1 MEVAPLALNA
11 KVPSYASSIMVS
23 MNRLS
28 TEKRAQIIGCLVEG
42 MSIRATVR
50 ITGAAKNTITKLVV
64 DLGEAC
70 AAYQHEMLVDLPCKT
85 IQCDEIWNFVYA
97 KAKNVPAERR
107 GEPGV
112 GDVWTWIAI
121 DADSKLVPTWFVGN
135 RTAEDGFL
143 FMMDLRTRLKYRPQI
158 TTDGLKAYASAIG
171 FSFGAQV
178 DWAVLQK
185 DYSSDP
191 SGERRYSPAICTGL
205 DIDVK
210 CGNPNLAKI
219 STSYI
224 ERQNLT
230 MRMGMRRA
238 ARLTN
243 AFSKKV
249 ENFSHA
255 VALHYM
261 HYNFAR
267 PHMSLKNPYPR
278 TPAMAAGVADHVWTL
293 REIAALL
300 D

>member
-1 MEVAPLALNA
+1 
-11 KVPSYASSIMVS
+11 

-28 TEKRAQIIGCLVEG
+28 TEKRAQVIGCLVEG
-42 MSIRATVR
+42 MSIRSTCR

-70 AAYQHEMLVDLPCKT
+70 AAYQHETLVDLSCKT
-85 IQCDEIWNFVYA
+85 LECDEIWNFCYA
-97 KAKNVPAERR
+97 KAKNVPEQHR
-107 GEPGV
+107 GEYGY
-112 GDVWTWIAI
+112 GDIWTWIAI
-121 DADSKLVPTWFVGN
+121 DADTKLVPTWFVGQ

-143 FMMDLRTRLKYRPQI
+143 FMMGLRTRLKYRPQI
-158 TTDGLKAYASAIG
+158 TTDGLAAYASAIG

-191 SGERRYSPAICTGL
+191 SDERRYSLAICTGI

-210 CGNPNLAKI
+210 CGDPDRTKI

-238 ARLTN
+238 TRLTN
-243 AFSKKV
+243 GFSKKA
-249 ENFSHA
+249 ENFAAA

-267 PHMSLKNPYPR
+267 PHASLKNPYPR
-278 TPAMAAGVADHVWTL
+278 TPAMAAGKADHIWSL
-293 REIAALL
+293 EEIAALL

>member
-1 MEVAPLALNA
+1 
-11 KVPSYASSIMVS
+11 

-42 MSIRATVR
+42 MSIRSTVR

-70 AAYQHEMLVDLPCKT
+70 TDYQHRTLVKLPCKT
-85 IQCDEIWNFVYA
+85 IQCDEIWNFCYA
-97 KAKNVPAERR
+97 KAKNVPEQHK
-107 GEPGV
+107 GEYGY
-112 GDVWTWIAI
+112 GDIWTWIAI
-121 DADSKLVPTWFVGN
+121 DADSKLVPTWFVGQ

-158 TTDGLKAYASAIG
+158 TTDGLAAYASAIG

-191 SGERRYSPAICTGL
+191 SGERRYSPAICTGI

-210 CGNPNLAKI
+210 CGDPDRTKI

-224 ERQNLT
+224 DLQNLT

-238 ARLTN
+238 TRLTN
-243 AFSKKV
+243 AFSKKA
-249 ENFSHA
+249 ENFAHA

-267 PHMSLKNPYPR
+267 PHASLKNPYPR
-278 TPAMAAGVADHVWTL
+278 TPAMAAGKADHIWSL
-293 REIAALL
+293 QEIAGLL

>member
-1 MEVAPLALNA
+1 
-11 KVPSYASSIMVS
+11 
-23 MNRLS
+23 
-28 TEKRAQIIGCLVEG
+28 

-70 AAYQHEMLVDLPCKT
+70 ADYQDRTLVDLPCKT
-85 IQCDEIWNFVYA
+85 LQCDEIWNFVYA
-97 KAKNVPAERR
+97 KAKNVPESRK
-107 GEPGV
+107 GEPGA

-121 DADSKLVPTWFVGN
+121 DADSKLVPSWFVGN

-143 FMMDLRTRLKYRPQI
+143 FMMDLKGRLACYPQI
-158 TTDGLKAYASAIG
+158 TTNGLKAYAAAIG
-171 FSFGAQV
+171 FSFGTEV

-185 DYSSDP
+185 HYGPDP
-191 SGERRYSPAICTGL
+191 SGQRRYSPPICTGM
-205 DIDVK
+205 DIEVK
-210 CGNPNLAKI
+210 RGYPDPAKI
-219 STSYI
+219 STSYV

-230 MRMGMRRA
+230 MRMGMRLCT
-238 ARLTN
+238 RLTN

-249 ENFSHA
+249 ENFTHA
-255 VALHYM
+255 VSLHYM

-267 PHMSLKNPYPR
+267 LARPHSTLANPYPR
-278 TPAMAAGVADHVWTL
+278 TPAMAAGVSDHVWTL

>member
-1 MEVAPLALNA
+1 
-11 KVPSYASSIMVS
+11 

-28 TEKRAQIIGCLVEG
+28 TEKRAQIIACLVDG
-42 MSIRATVR
+42 VSIRATTR

-70 AAYQHEMLVDLPCKT
+70 EAYQDRTLVDLPCQT

-97 KAKNVPAERR
+97 KAKNVPAARK
-107 GEPGV
+107 GEFGV

-121 DADSKLVPTWFVGN
+121 DADSKLVPSWFVGQRN
-135 RTAEDGFL
+135 AEDGFW
-143 FMMDLRTRLKYRPQI
+143 FMMDLKGRLRDSHVQM
-158 TTDGLKAYASAIG
+158 TTDGLKSYAAAIG
-171 FSFGAQV
+171 FSFGTEL

-185 DYSSDP
+185 HYGKDP
-191 SGERRYSPAICTGL
+191 SGERRYSPGICTGI
-205 DIDVK
+205 DIDVRT
-210 CGNPNLAKI
+210 GDPDPAKI
-219 STSYI
+219 STSYV

-230 MRMGMRRA
+230 MRMGMRRCT
-238 ARLTN
+238 RLTN

-249 ENFSHA
+249 ENFEHA

-267 PHMSLKNPYPR
+267 PHSTLANPYPR

-293 REIAALL
+293 QEIAALL